1 MKTEYDA
8 VVIGAGHAGV
18 EAALAL
24 ARTGNK
30 TLMITLSLNSISFLA
45 CNPSIGGTAKGHLV
59 REIDA
64 LGGQMGVCA
73 DDTALQLK
81 LLNSSKGN
89 AVKCLRSQTDKIMYH
104 LKMKQ
109 TLENQENLTLLESE
123 VSEILIENNN
133 VKGVKTTLGINFKC
147 KAIVIAT
154 GVYLNASIIIGD
166 FRKNIG
172 PQEFSR
178 ASFLTDSLTKNLN
191 LPLRRFKTGTPAR
204 INKNS
209 VDFNKFKIEYG
220 DELIYGFSFLNEEYI
235 KTKNIPCYLGYT
247 NKKTH
252 EIILKNIDRSP
263 LYNGSIKSVGPR
275 YCPSIE
281 DKIMRFQDK
290 EKHQIFLEPESE
302 FSTELY
308 VQGMSSSLPFD
319 VQEKMYKSIEGL
331 ENVQI
336 MRYAYAIEYDCLDPL
351 CLDPTLKVKN
361 INGLYTAGQIN
372 GSSGYEEA
380 AGQGLVA
387 GLNASLF
394 LKEKEPLILK
404 RNNSYIGVLIDDLVT
419 KGTNEP
425 YRMMTARSEYRL
437 YLRQENADIRLTPI
451 GREKGLVDDYRM
463 KIFENKIKELDKIRE
478 DINIKK
484 TPKQYKELFQKKEEA
499 ITNNALTFKD
509 MLKRTNI
516 KSKDLIENFDEL
528 KKYKIRNIE
537 EIETEV
543 KYEGYLQKQNRLLEE
558 FEKLESKKI
567 PENFSY
573 KELKGLRIE
582 AIQKLEKIKPKNLG
596 QASRIS
602 GVSPSD
608 ITVLLIYLKNY
619 KNGKI

>member
-1 MKTEYDA
+1 METNYDA
-8 VVIGAGHAGV
+8 IVIGAGHAGV

-30 TLMITLSLNSISFLA
+30 TLMITISLNSISFLA

-64 LGGQMGVCA
+64 LGGQMGISA
-73 DDTALQLK
+73 DRTALQLK

-89 AVKCLRSQTDKIMYH
+89 AVKCLRSQTDKVMYH
-104 LKMKQ
+104 LDMKKV
-109 TLENQENLTLLESE
+109 LENQKNLTLLESE
-123 VSEILIENNN
+123 VSEIKTLNNK
-133 VKGVKTTLGINFKC
+133 VTGVKTTLGIEFNSKV
-147 KAIVIAT
+147 IVVAT
-154 GVYLNASIIIGD
+154 GVYLNASIIIGE

-172 PQEFSR
+172 PQGFSR
-178 ASFLTDSLTKNLN
+178 ANFLTNSLVDLN
-191 LPLRRFKTGTPAR
+191 IPFRRFKTGTPAR

-209 VDFNKFKIEYG
+209 VDFSQFKEEYG
-220 DELIYGFSFLNEEYI
+220 EQLIYGFSFLNEDYLEM
-235 KTKNIPCYLGYT
+235 KNYPCYLGYT
-247 NKKTH
+247 NQETH
-252 EIILKNIDRSP
+252 KIILDNIHRSP
-263 LYNGSIKSVGPR
+263 LYNGSIKSIGPR

-290 EKHQIFLEPESE
+290 EKHQIFLEPESA

-319 VQEKMYKSIEGL
+319 VQDKMYRSVKGL
-331 ENVQI
+331 ENIQI
-336 MRYAYAIEYDCLDPL
+336 MRYAYAIEYDCLDSL
-351 CLDPTLKVKN
+351 CLDSTLKVKG
-361 INGLYTAGQIN
+361 IEGLYTAGQIN

-387 GLNASLF
+387 GLNASLY
-394 LKEKEPLILK
+394 LREKDPLILR

-437 YLRQENADIRLTPI
+437 YLRQENADIRLTPL

-463 KIFENKIKELDKIRE
+463 EVFERKIKELNDIR
-478 DINIKK
+478 NILDTKK
-484 TPKQYKELFQKKEEA
+484 APKLYKELFDKKEES

-509 MLKRTNI
+509 MFKRTNI
-516 KSKDLIENFDEL
+516 NAQDMYESFDEFKQFKL
-528 KKYKIRNIE
+528 RNIE

-543 KYEGYLQKQNRLLEE
+543 KYEGYLQKQDKLLEE
-558 FEKLESKKI
+558 FEKLENKI
-567 PENFSY
+567 IPDSFSY
-573 KELKGLRIE
+573 KDLKGLRIE
-582 AIQKLEKIKPKNLG
+582 AIQKLEKIKPSNLG

-608 ITVLLIYLKNY
+608 ITVLLIHLKNH
-619 KNGKI
+619 KND